1 MIAIKIK
8 NFRSSLK
15 TTVLTTILIS
25 LLGVGSLLAV
35 QAYLRSHALIIERT
49 DATVAIF
56 QKMLADQI
64 VVKGRDLSMAME
76 TLLRDETV
84 RDAFVRRDRETLS
97 RRLVDSFQKQLK
109 PLYGIEQFQFH
120 LAPAICFFRV
130 HSPGKFGDDLSG
142 FRKTVLAVNSE
153 RKPVVGIE
161 VGSAGPGLRVVYP
174 IFDQEGRH
182 VGSVEYG
189 SSLQSI
195 FASVAEVTGTDFAI
209 GIDQKVF
216 EESKR
221 FTDKS
226 NDVLWNDTVFYEF
239 SSQNA
244 KNALGTPTRTS
255 LQQVV
260 ELDNRRIFSRA
271 FPLSDYSNREIG
283 HVVVFQDIT
292 AMVDQARLYLFVQI
306 GLIVLVSILISL
318 LIFWIL
324 NRSLLA
330 PLDGMVR
337 LMGDVVKGDLTIRL
351 PVSAAGNELDVLARS
366 ANAMLG
372 GMATNVRRI
381 MMQSDS
387 VAACTNE
394 LLHIKTTLGKDADRT
409 IEVMEGAGER
419 FKHLEGA
426 VAKIRDDVGGANGHM
441 GEVSSATEQ
450 LSVDI
455 GTIAAAAEEASQNV
469 TTMASAA
476 EEMTANLSSVNNSLQ
491 DVNNSASSVA
501 SAVEEMT
508 ATLDEV
514 RARCLSASQ
523 ESERATRQIEDT
535 LEVMD
540 KLSQSA
546 EEIGRFIELINQI
559 ADQTNMLAL
568 NASIE
573 AAGAGEAG
581 KGFAVVANE
590 VKELARQTADATH
603 LVAEQVRQIQDNT
616 REVDA
621 ATREVSQI
629 VGDINNSN
637 QEITLAVDEQSA
649 AIQEIAKALSAVTL
663 ASDDVTRNAQE
674 LQFAAD
680 EVSRAALEA
689 AAGAG
694 EIARSSSNAAVSAH
708 SVLERNREASALVQS
723 IFDETNIASA
733 SAEEVMKDVETAN
746 RMAGYMSVSVHTF
759 TILIDVVQ
767 GAMEALRASQIRYVT
782 AARTFDTRV
791 VKEGHLAWLR
801 RLEEASSGRI
811 TVQAEE
817 AGDFR
822 GCAFGKWYFNDGK
835 QALGQDPL
843 FLETGAVHEQ
853 VHQTAVEVLSKV
865 GAGDKQGGMDSLER
879 FRDLRGRLFI
889 LLDRLYMVNSPDE
902 RKLIEWDDSL
912 DVGVRQ
918 FNEDHQRL
926 IDYINALH
934 AAMRDGLGKAKMAE
948 ILQGLTDF
956 TLTHFAREEA
966 AMQRHGYERYPQQKE
981 QHVKLVAQVVEQ
993 KNAFEAGST
1002 TVALDMLSFLQ
1013 DWLIKHIKG
1022 EDMRYRPFFAAKG
1035 EQ

>member
-15 TTVLTTILIS
+15 TKVLATILIS
-25 LLGVGSLLAV
+25 LLGVGSLLSV
-35 QAYLRSHALIIERT
+35 QAYLRSHELLIERT
-49 DATVAIF
+49 DATVAMF
-56 QKMLADQI
+56 QKILADQI

-76 TLLRDETV
+76 TLLRDDAV

-97 RRLVDSFQKQLK
+97 RRLVDHFQKQLK

-120 LAPAICFFRV
+120 LPPAICFFRV
-130 HSPGKFGDDLSG
+130 HSPGKFGDDLSE
-142 FRKTVLAVNSE
+142 FRKTVVTVNSE

-189 SSLQSI
+189 SSLQSL
-195 FASVAEVTGTDFAI
+195 FASVAEITGTDFAI
-209 GIDQKVF
+209 GINRKVF
-216 EESKR
+216 EEAKR

-226 NDVLWNDTVFYEF
+226 NDVVWNDTLFYEF
-239 SSQNA
+239 SSKDA
-244 KNALGTPTRTS
+244 KSVLSVPERDS
-255 LQQVV
+255 LQQVIK
-260 ELDNRRIFSRA
+260 LDKRRIFSRA
-271 FPLSDYSNREIG
+271 FPLVDYSNREIG
-283 HVVVFQDIT
+283 QVVVFQDIT
-292 AMVDQARLYLFVQI
+292 AMVDKARIHLFVQI

-330 PLDGMVR
+330 PLDRMVQV
-337 LMGDVVKGDLTIRL
+337 MGEVVKGDLTIRL

-372 GMATNVRRI
+372 GMSTNVRRI

-394 LLHIKTTLGKDADRT
+394 LLHIKTTLGDDAGRT
-409 IEVMEGAGER
+409 IEAMEGAGDR
-419 FKHLEGA
+419 FKQLEGA
-426 VAKIRDDVGGANGHM
+426 VAKIRDDVGGASGHL
-441 GEVSSATEQ
+441 GEVSTATEQ

-514 RARCLSASQ
+514 RKRCLSASQ
-523 ESERATRQIEDT
+523 ESDRATRQIQDT

-540 KLSQSA
+540 KLSLSA

-603 LVAEQVRQIQDNT
+603 LIAEQVRQIQDNT
-616 REVDA
+616 REVDS
-621 ATREVSQI
+621 ATREVAQI
-629 VGDINNSN
+629 VGNINHSN
-637 QEITLAVDEQSA
+637 QEITTAVDEQSL

-663 ASDDVTRNAQE
+663 ASEDVTRNAME
-674 LQFAAD
+674 LQQAAD
-680 EVSRAALEA
+680 EVSRAASEA
-689 AAGAG
+689 AAGAN
-694 EIARSSSNAAVSAH
+694 EIARSSSNAAVSAQ
-708 SVLERNREASALVQS
+708 SVLERNREASELVQS
-723 IFDETNIASA
+723 IFGETHVASA
-733 SAEEVMKDVETAN
+733 TAEEVLQHVETAN

-767 GAMEALRASQIRYVT
+767 GAMEALRASQISYVT
-782 AARTFDTRV
+782 AAKTFDTRM

-801 RLEEASSGRI
+801 RLEEASSGRVAVRI
-811 TVQAEE
+811 ED

-822 GCAFGKWYFNDGK
+822 GCAFGKWYFGEGQ
-835 QALGQDPL
+835 QAFGQDPL
-843 FLETGAVHEQ
+843 FVETGAVHEQ
-853 VHQTAVEVLSKV
+853 VHKTAVEVLTKV
-865 GAGDKQGGMDSLER
+865 AAGEREEGKSALDR
-879 FRDLRGRLFI
+879 FRDLRGRLFV
-889 LLDRLYMVNSPDE
+889 LLDRLYMLNTPDE
-902 RKLIEWDDSL
+902 QPLIQWDDSL

-926 IDYINALH
+926 IDFINALH
-934 AAMRDGLGKAKMAE
+934 AAMRDGEGKARMGA
-948 ILQGLTDF
+948 ILQGLADF
-956 TLTHFAREEA
+956 TRTHFAREEA
-966 AMQRHGYERYPQQKE
+966 AMQQHGYERYPQQKE
-981 QHVKLVAQVVEQ
+981 QHVKLVAQLVEQ
-993 KNAFEAGST
+993 QAAFEAGST
-1002 TVALDMLSFLQ
+1002 TVALDMLSFLH

-1022 EDMRYRPFFAAKG
+1022 EDMRYRPFFAARG
-1035 EQ
+1035 E